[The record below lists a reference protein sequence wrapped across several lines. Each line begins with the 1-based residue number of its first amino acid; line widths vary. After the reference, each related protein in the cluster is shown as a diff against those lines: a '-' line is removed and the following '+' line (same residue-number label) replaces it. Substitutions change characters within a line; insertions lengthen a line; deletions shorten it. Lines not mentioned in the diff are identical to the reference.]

1 MTNFRAFS
9 LCLVATALTVSAC
22 AKDDDPGDT
31 GAMTAAAT
39 TNSNT
44 SAEESET
51 DSGMMTFGDAGDG
64 DGDSGDGDGDSDDT
78 TATTSP
84 FVPMDGDIPAAATCD
99 PFMQDCPDGEKCVA
113 YGSTGGNWD
122 SNKCVPVLGD
132 GQVGDPCTYAGTVD
146 STDDCGADSWCWNVN
161 MDGVGT
167 CTAFC
172 TGSPDD
178 PICEPGFGCSIANNG
193 SINICLQSCDPL
205 LQDCEGEN
213 VCYYDFSG
221 NFVCAFAADMI
232 PTGEPCGFINDCAPG
247 NVCLDATAFPACNGA
262 SCCGAYCDIAD
273 PMCALM
279 GTECTPFFEE
289 GTAPPG
295 YENVGVCIIP
305 GA

>member
-1 MTNFRAFS
+1 MKNFRSFS

-22 AKDDDPGDT
+22 QKDEDVGDSGPST
-31 GAMTAAAT
+31 VAAT
-39 TNSNT
+39 TNT
-44 SAEESET
+44 TEADTET
-51 DSGMMTFGDAGDG
+51 DSGNMTTFSSAEGDG
-64 DGDSGDGDGDSDDT
+64 DGDGDGTT
-78 TATTSP
+78 TAGTTMG
-84 FVPMDGDIPAAATCD
+84 FVPDPGDMPAVSECD
-99 PFMQDCPDGEKCVA
+99 PFAQDCPEGEKCVA

-122 SNKCVPVLGD
+122 ADKCVPVNGN
-132 GQVGDPCTYAGTVD
+132 GQVGDPCTYAGTVE

-172 TGSPDD
+172 TGTPDD

-213 VCYYDFSG
+213 VCFYDFSG

-232 PTGEPCGFINDCAPG
+232 PTGEPCGFINDCSPG
-247 NVCLDATAFPACNGA
+247 NVCLDATTLPSCNGA
-262 SCCGAYCDIAD
+262 SCCGAFCDLVD
-273 PMCALM
+273 PACVTM
-279 GTECTPFFEE
+279 GTECTAFFEE

-295 YENVGVCIIP
+295 YENVGVCIVP